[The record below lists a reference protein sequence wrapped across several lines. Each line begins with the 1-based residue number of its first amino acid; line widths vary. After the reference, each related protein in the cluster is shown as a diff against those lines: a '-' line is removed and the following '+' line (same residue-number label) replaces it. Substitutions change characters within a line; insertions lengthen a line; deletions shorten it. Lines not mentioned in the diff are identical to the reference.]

1 MSEFKFAC
9 PVCGQHIECGSDKG
23 GTQMECPTCYRK
35 IVVPQVRS
43 VGASPLLIRGTQVS
57 TRPPTRVA
65 GAELS
70 EAHTAGRRSPLAAV
84 ALVLALGAVAAGTYF
99 FRHELA
105 RMVQRQTPS
114 QPAAPAPDTNWTLQ
128 LASVKIPNTP
138 ATGRIHGRRFDLQRA
153 TLQGGTLSLRQGPT
167 WPPEVGITI
176 LLYARQGED
185 LADKVINLET
195 NRVKPPRVILRW
207 KDEQDQEMTE
217 HVREGYALRLEFGQ
231 VMGKRMPGRLYFC
244 APDEKRS
251 YVAGTFEA
259 EIRKP
264 TPTKAP

>member
-35 IVVPQVRS
+35 IVVPQVCAG
-43 VGASPLLIRGTQVS
+43 GASPLLIRGTQVS
-57 TRPPTRVA
+57 TRPPIRVA
-65 GAELS
+65 GADLS
-70 EAHTAGRRSPLAAV
+70 DVRGGGRRFPLAAV
-84 ALVLALGAVAAGTYF
+84 ALVLVLGAVAAGAYI
-99 FRHELA
+99 FRDQLTKF
-105 RMVQRQTPS
+105 VQRQAPS
-114 QPAAPAPDTNWTLQ
+114 QPVAPALDTNWTQQ
-128 LASVKIPNTP
+128 LAAVKIPNTP

-185 LADKVINLET
+185 LAGKVINLET

>member
-9 PVCGQHIECGSDKG
+9 PVCGQHIECASDKG
-23 GTQMECPTCYRK
+23 GTQMECPTCYRN

-43 VGASPLLIRGTQVS
+43 GGASPLLLRGTQVS
-57 TRPPTRVA
+57 TRPPLRVA
-65 GAELS
+65 GAES
-70 EAHTAGRRSPLAAV
+70 ADAHVGRRMSPLAAV
-84 ALVLALGAVAAGTYF
+84 ALVLVLGAVGAGAYF
-99 FRHELA
+99 FRDQLTKV
-105 RMVQRQTPS
+105 VQRQAPS
-114 QPAAPAPDTNWTLQ
+114 QPVAPAPDTNWTLQ
-128 LASVKIPNTP
+128 LASVKIPETP

-153 TLQGGTLSLRQGPT
+153 TLQGGTLSLRQGAT
-167 WPPEVGITI
+167 WPPEAGLTI

-185 LADKVINLET
+185 LAGKVINLET

-207 KDEQDQEMTE
+207 KDEQDQPVTE

-231 VMGKRMPGRLYFC
+231 VSGKRMPGRLYFC

-259 EIRKP
+259 EIRRP